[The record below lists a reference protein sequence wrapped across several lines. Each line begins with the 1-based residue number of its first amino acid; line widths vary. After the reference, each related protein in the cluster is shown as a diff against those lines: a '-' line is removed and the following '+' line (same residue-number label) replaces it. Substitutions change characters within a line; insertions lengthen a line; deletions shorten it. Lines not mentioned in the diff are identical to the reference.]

1 MTVVVSDTNV
11 YSVEG
16 DVVQVRNF
24 QGIIKQSL
32 SFTEVEGAPLLLD
45 ICKSFLVVGTFNG
58 YIKLWDISRREAKQH
73 FSAKCMAELIES
85 FAGLVSIKCN
95 CTGTRIS
102 VIANQ
107 VDRGK
112 AVPSPQI
119 YIWDADL
126 DTLLSFDFSTASNS
140 SNGTEDDDCVVTGRE
155 ELVKDVRD
163 RYPVSHYWD
172 GSDSRLL
179 ICEAKRLSERDK
191 PNLVASK
198 TDTQSE
204 TFKGVMVVSLFATPE
219 NGVLLHDSIPLD
231 SKYTGL
237 IGIDI
242 PYLYFCKKVAHVD
255 NQPSTITSHPQD
267 SRGQLA
273 PLETM
278 LSPQTEYHMIA
289 QRPMR
294 DFAGLEDSD
303 TAAKTAMMD
312 FSYYVTVGN
321 MDEAFKAIKL
331 IKSES
336 VWENMARMC
345 VKTKRLD
352 VAFVCLGNMGH
363 ARGAKALR
371 QAMKEPEVDARVA
384 MLAIQLGMKE
394 EAEAL
399 YKSCGRHDLLN
410 QLYQAQDKWT
420 ESVHV
425 AETNDRVHLRTTYYN
440 FAQHSE
446 ASGDLPAAINAYEK
460 SDTHR
465 TEVPRLLYDDPSD
478 LEGYVLKSK
487 DRALHRWWA
496 QYLESTGDMD
506 NALQFYDAAHDY
518 VSLVRVLCYCSRIDH
533 AVEVANDSGDKAA
546 SYHLARQFENMVS
559 IQNSDFCDV

>member
-1 MTVVVSDTNV
+1 VEVLSAGSPIKALLYEEEKELLLTITVNMMLYQHTVSSDNVATAVSEFKLSGKLPLRDAIQVCPGCLATCSNENMIRVWDLARDENYILDLSGIPDVGRSSMVNTIGYSKAKGILAAGTSNGHVIMWQFKGSQFGQKRVEVAELWEKLASSKVEGSILMLKWGANKNLIAVNTNVGVQILNENVMNSHYWQQVGGVQVAPGHLSIESFTVGAVQDLKTDIHIKGVFVSKDHVTVWNGKRVVVYELQPLVRVAGTFSCESMTVVVSDTNV

-242 PYLYFCKKVAHVD
+242 PYLYFCKKVCLVIRKCD
-255 NQPSTITSHPQD
+255 LFLFS
-267 SRGQLA
+267 
-273 PLETM
+273 
-278 LSPQTEYHMIA
+278 
-289 QRPMR
+289 
-294 DFAGLEDSD
+294 
-303 TAAKTAMMD
+303 KT
-312 FSYYVTVGN
+312 
-321 MDEAFKAIKL
+321 L
-331 IKSES
+331 I
-336 VWENMARMC
+336 
-345 VKTKRLD
+345 
-352 VAFVCLGNMGH
+352 
-363 ARGAKALR
+363 
-371 QAMKEPEVDARVA
+371 Q
-384 MLAIQLGMKE
+384 
-394 EAEAL
+394 
-399 YKSCGRHDLLN
+399 
-410 QLYQAQDKWT
+410 
-420 ESVHV
+420 
-425 AETNDRVHLRTTYYN
+425 
-440 FAQHSE
+440 
-446 ASGDLPAAINAYEK
+446 
-460 SDTHR
+460 
-465 TEVPRLLYDDPSD
+465 VP
-478 LEGYVLKSK
+478 
-487 DRALHRWWA
+487 
-496 QYLESTGDMD
+496 
-506 NALQFYDAAHDY
+506 F
-518 VSLVRVLCYCSRIDH
+518 
-533 AVEVANDSGDKAA
+533 
-546 SYHLARQFENMVS
+546 
-559 IQNSDFCDV
+559 